1 MSSYCIARLKFRL
14 NFTGHISGVQ
24 QFDRTTSP
32 SMASVTS
39 GYSVTSSLG
48 GGTGSLRKN
57 LEWDTTADLRT
68 DKHWTENDV
77 EIQNQREAARKII
90 IENDNLSQMVIETYS
105 NYFPREDPEGKPSKR
120 NTVTS
125 GGAIQSKL
133 LLDMFWAAFAKNAS
147 I

>member
-1 MSSYCIARLKFRL
+1 MYYGITCALSYKINLKSFIYIL
-14 NFTGHISGVQ
+14 SNFTGHVSGAH

-90 IENDNLSQMVIETYS
+90 IEKDNLSQMVIETYS
-105 NYFPREDPEGKPSKR
+105 NYFPREDPEGKPSKK
-120 NTVTS
+120 NAVTAS
-125 GGAIQSKL
+125 AAIQCKL
-133 LLDMFWAAFAKNAS
+133 ILNN
-147 I
+147 

>member
-1 MSSYCIARLKFRL
+1 MIFRL
-14 NFTGHISGVQ
+14 IFTGHISGAQ

-105 NYFPREDPEGKPSKR
+105 NYFPREDPEGKPSKK
-120 NTVTS
+120 NTVIS

-133 LLDMFWAAFAKNAS
+133 LSDIFLGCYK
-147 I
+147 

>member
-1 MSSYCIARLKFRL
+1 MFVLRELHLQIFVGA
-14 NFTGHISGVQ
+14 GASGGQ
-24 QFDRTTSP
+24 HFDRTTSP

-39 GYSVTSSLG
+39 GYSVTSSIG

-90 IENDNLSQMVIETYS
+90 IEKDNLSQMVIETYS
-105 NYFPREDPEGKPSKR
+105 NYFPREDPEGKPSRK
-120 NTVTS
+120 NIVPSS
-125 GGAIQSKL
+125 GAVQRKFRFPNL
-133 LLDMFWAAFAKNAS
+133 
-147 I
+147 

>member
-1 MSSYCIARLKFRL
+1 
-14 NFTGHISGVQ
+14 
-24 QFDRTTSP
+24 
-32 SMASVTS
+32 MASVTS

-133 LLDMFWAAFAKNAS
+133 RSDKSLECLFENKDAHISKDLLIHSYFYSFFNKTRS
-147 I
+147 T

>member
-1 MSSYCIARLKFRL
+1 
-14 NFTGHISGVQ
+14 
-24 QFDRTTSP
+24 
-32 SMASVTS
+32 MASVTS

-133 LLDMFWAAFAKNAS
+133 LSDIFLGCFNEIVVLMSVNSLLLYTFLFLQLLQ
-147 I
+147 

>member
-1 MSSYCIARLKFRL
+1 MLKYKINFKSFIYIL
-14 NFTGHISGVQ
+14 SNFTGHVAGAQ

-39 GYSVTSSLG
+39 GYSVASSLG

-90 IENDNLSQMVIETYS
+90 IEKDNLSQMVIETYS
-105 NYFPREDPEGKPSKR
+105 NYFPREDPEGKPSKK
-120 NTVTS
+120 NAVVS
-125 GGAIQSKL
+125 NAAIQCKL
-133 LLDMFWAAFAKNAS
+133 ILYS
-147 I
+147 

>member
-1 MSSYCIARLKFRL
+1 
-14 NFTGHISGVQ
+14 
-24 QFDRTTSP
+24 
-32 SMASVTS
+32 MASVTS

-133 LLDMFWAAFAKNAS
+133 RSDMSLYCLCEKIKDAHISKDLLMHFYFYSFFNKTGPTKQQT
-147 I
+147 

>member
-1 MSSYCIARLKFRL
+1 M
-14 NFTGHISGVQ
+14 
-24 QFDRTTSP
+24 
-32 SMASVTS
+32 
-39 GYSVTSSLG
+39 
-48 GGTGSLRKN
+48 RKN

-133 LLDMFWAAFAKNAS
+133 CSDMSLDCLCEKGCTYIKRLTYKES
-147 I
+147 CHQ